1 MRMLVGACFA
11 AILAFGGL
19 LAATLQASI
28 GARYAA
34 ITANADVGL
43 SETPPSIVVASRSGA
58 PTVYGWL
65 RNDR

>member
-11 AILAFGGL
+11 ALLALGGL
-19 LAATLQASI
+19 LAATLQAGL

-43 SETPPSIVVASRSGA
+43 SETPPSVVVATRSGA
-58 PTVYGWL
+58 PAVYGWCS
-65 RNDR
+65 NDR